1 MKVYIL
7 YYPNSLPLLFITC
20 KNIWSL
26 QILQQKVN
34 ESSHETLEVL
44 SIKEFNIEKRGKKNR
59 RKEKCLANRN
69 AFKIFYFI
77 KVPKG
82 GVWFQKLYGV
92 CYWARTKK
100 IRSQNAA
107 T

>member
-1 MKVYIL
+1 
-7 YYPNSLPLLFITC
+7 
-20 KNIWSL
+20 
-26 QILQQKVN
+26 LQQKVN

-82 GVWFQKLYGV
+82 GV
-92 CYWARTKK
+92 
-100 IRSQNAA
+100 
-107 T
+107 